1 MKYGLHF
8 HSFKL
13 SKVTNMADKVVYH
26 IIKKNV
32 EGAYL
37 LDKKN
42 SLLYSGTDLV
52 NTTKEF
58 INLLSDK
65 LFGNLE
71 YALSRA
77 NRVSFTVSFAI
88 IIE

>member
-1 MKYGLHF
+1 
-8 HSFKL
+8 
-13 SKVTNMADKVVYH
+13 MADKVVYH

-65 LFGNLE
+65 NKGDTFVLVSQTNDEKYLHILSQVE
-71 YALSRA
+71 Y
-77 NRVSFTVSFAI
+77 
-88 IIE
+88 